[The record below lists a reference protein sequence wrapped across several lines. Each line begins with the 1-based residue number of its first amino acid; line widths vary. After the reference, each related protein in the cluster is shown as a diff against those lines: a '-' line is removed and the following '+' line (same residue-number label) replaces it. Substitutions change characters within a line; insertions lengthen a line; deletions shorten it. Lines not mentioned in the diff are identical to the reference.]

1 MNDELKISDVKELGI
16 LGIQDG
22 QLLKNVA
29 YELDKVVNNINDINT
44 DDKPREIAIKIK
56 IVPIKDKKQLVVTF
70 TTTSKLRPLNKIETN
85 LFNMQKVDNSTGVV
99 TNMLQEI
106 TDVAVGQFN
115 IDGEVQ
121 EAPKPIMIGID

>member
-1 MNDELKISDVKELGI
+1 MNDELKVSDVKELGI

-22 QLLKNVA
+22 QLLKNVS

>member
-1 MNDELKISDVKELGI
+1 MNDELKVSDVKELGI
-16 LGIQDG
+16 LGVQDG

-44 DDKPREIAIKIK
+44 DDKPREIAVKIK
-56 IVPIKDKKQLVVTF
+56 ITPIKDKKQLVVTF

>member
-1 MNDELKISDVKELGI
+1 MNDELKVSDVKELGI
-16 LGIQDG
+16 LGVQDG

-56 IVPIKDKKQLVVTF
+56 IIPIKDKKQLVVTF

-85 LFNMQKVDNSTGVV
+85 LFNMQKVDNTTGVV

-106 TDVAVGQFN
+106 TDVAVGQ
-115 IDGEVQ
+115 
-121 EAPKPIMIGID
+121 PIMIGID

>member
-1 MNDELKISDVKELGI
+1 MNDELKVSDVKELGI
-16 LGIQDG
+16 LGVQDG

-56 IVPIKDKKQLVVTF
+56 IIPIKDKKQLVVTF

-85 LFNMQKVDNSTGVV
+85 LFNMQKVDNTTGVV

-106 TDVAVGQFN
+106 TDVAVGQLN

>member
-1 MNDELKISDVKELGI
+1 MNDELKVSDVKELGI

-44 DDKPREIAIKIK
+44 DDKPREIAVKIK
-56 IVPIKDKKQLVVTF
+56 ITPIKDKKQLVVTF

>member
-1 MNDELKISDVKELGI
+1 MGNEVKVSNVKELGI

-29 YELDKVVNNINDINT
+29 YELEKVINNINDINT
-44 DDKPREIAIKIK
+44 DDKPREISVKIK
-56 IVPIKDKKQLVVTF
+56 ITPIKDKKQLVVTF

-85 LFNMQKVDNSTGVV
+85 LFNIQNVDNTTGVV

-106 TDVAVGQFN
+106 TDVAVGQLN

-121 EAPKPIMIGID
+121 EAPNPILIGV

>member
-1 MNDELKISDVKELGI
+1 MGNEVKVSNVKELGI

-29 YELDKVVNNINDINT
+29 YELEKVINNINDINT
-44 DDKPREIAIKIK
+44 DDKPREISVKIK
-56 IVPIKDKKQLVVTF
+56 ITPIKDKKQLVVTF

-85 LFNMQKVDNSTGVV
+85 LFNIQNVDNTTGVV

-106 TDVAVGQFN
+106 TDVAVGQLN

-121 EAPKPIMIGID
+121 EAPKPILIGV

>member
-1 MNDELKISDVKELGI
+1 MNDELKVSDVKELGI
-16 LGIQDG
+16 LGVQDG

-44 DDKPREIAIKIK
+44 DDKPREIAVKIK
-56 IVPIKDKKQLVVTF
+56 IIPIKDKKQLVVTF

-85 LFNMQKVDNSTGVV
+85 LFNMQKVDNTTGVV

-106 TDVAVGQFN
+106 TDVAVGQLN

>member
-1 MNDELKISDVKELGI
+1 MGNEVKVSNVKELGI

-22 QLLKNVA
+22 QLLKNVV
-29 YELDKVVNNINDINT
+29 YELEKVINNINDINT
-44 DDKPREIAIKIK
+44 DDKPREISVKIK
-56 IVPIKDKKQLVVTF
+56 ITPIKDKKQLVVTF

-85 LFNMQKVDNSTGVV
+85 LFNIQNVDNTTGVV

-106 TDVAVGQFN
+106 TDVAVGQLN

-121 EAPKPIMIGID
+121 EAPKPILIGV

>member
-1 MNDELKISDVKELGI
+1 MNDELKVSDVKELGI
-16 LGIQDG
+16 LGVQDG

-44 DDKPREIAIKIK
+44 DDKPREIAVKIK
-56 IVPIKDKKQLVVTF
+56 IIPIKDKKQLVVTF

-85 LFNMQKVDNSTGVV
+85 LFNMQKVDNTTGIV

-106 TDVAVGQFN
+106 TDVAVGQLN

-121 EAPKPIMIGID
+121 EAPKPIIIGID

>member
-1 MNDELKISDVKELGI
+1 MNDELKVSDVKELGI

>member
-1 MNDELKISDVKELGI
+1 MSDEIKVSNVKELGI

-29 YELDKVVNNINDINT
+29 YEMDKIINNINDINT
-44 DDKPREIAIKIK
+44 DDKTREMIIKMK
-56 IVPIKDKKQLVVTF
+56 ITPIKDKKQLVVEY
-70 TTTSKLRPLNKIETN
+70 TTTSKLRPLNKIQTN
-85 LFNMQKVDNSTGVV
+85 LFNMQKVDNTTGVV

-121 EAPKPIMIGID
+121 EAPKPILIGVE